1 MFDWVEKHKRWIQIV
16 LLILIVPS
24 FAFFGIN
31 YYFGDSA
38 DGSAVATVAGTK
50 ISPNEFDQALRE
62 RQDQLRQQLKEKAD
76 PAILDSNELRNS
88 VVNQL
93 VDRRALLAHAF
104 STELAVPDDQ
114 VRKVISEVPYFKDD
128 ADGKFSAAKY
138 EEILRRQGMTPVMF
152 EEKVRQDL
160 RVAQVRD
167 PVSGSTV
174 VAGDVVDRLGRIRGQ
189 EREISEWVFTPDAVF
204 EGVSV
209 SDADVKKF
217 YDTHQNDF
225 RIPERVRVEYVSLTA
240 DDVTRELRI
249 PEAELRAAYEKNAA
263 QYGKPE
269 ERRSSHI
276 LIAVPKDAS
285 AQVKADARKQ
295 AEALVAEVRAAPK
308 QFADLARKHSK
319 DPGSAANGGDLG
331 FNARGTMVKAFDDAL
346 FALEVG
352 KVAGPVETQYGF
364 HVIRLDAIKAAEMT
378 PFEKVRGEIEADLLK
393 PRAGKAFADAAENL
407 QNLVYEQ
414 SDSLKPASEA
424 LELKIQTSDWITR
437 GGGGQP
443 AALVKP
449 QMLAKIFSEE
459 AIKQKRNTDAIEVEP
474 NTVMAARVIDHR
486 ESSILP
492 FEDVKG
498 DVRNRMRADKAREL
512 AVEQGKAALARLQKG
527 DAAGAR
533 WSVTTR
539 VSLQTPGTLQVE
551 AARDVFAADAAKL
564 PVYVGVPTERG
575 TFVIY
580 RVSRVI
586 EAPALTAD
594 ERKALSRQV
603 AQLAAQQQFD
613 AYVQAV
619 KAAAGVSID
628 LSKVEKKAQQ

>member
-1 MFDWVEKHKRWIQIV
+1 MFDWVEKHKRWIQIG

-31 YYFGDSA
+31 YYFNDSA
-38 DGSAVATVAGTK
+38 DSASVAKVAGTN
-50 ISPNEFDQALRE
+50 ISTNEFEQALRD
-62 RQDQLRQQLKEKAD
+62 RQEQLRQSLKEKAD
-76 PAILDSNELRNS
+76 PAILDSNDLRNS

-93 VDRRALLAHAF
+93 VERRALLAHALH
-104 STELAVPDDQ
+104 TELAVPDDQ
-114 VRKVISEVPYFKDD
+114 VRKVIAEVPYFKGD

-152 EEKVRQDL
+152 EEKIRQDL

-167 PVSGSTV
+167 PVAGATV
-174 VAGDVVDRLGRIRGQ
+174 LAGDVVERLGRIRGQ
-189 EREISEWVFTPDAVF
+189 QRELSQWEFTPDAVF
-204 EGVSV
+204 DGVSV
-209 SDADVKKF
+209 SDEDVRKF
-217 YDTHQNDF
+217 YDANQKDF
-225 RIPERVRVEYVSLTA
+225 RIPERVRVEYVTLTA
-240 DDVTRELRI
+240 DDIARDLRI
-249 PEAELRAAYEKNAA
+249 PEADLEAAYAKNAA

-276 LIAVPKDAS
+276 LIAVPKDAT
-285 AQVKADARKQ
+285 AQVKADAKKQ
-295 AEALVAEVRAAPK
+295 AETLVAAVRADPK
-308 QFADLARKHSK
+308 QFGDLARKHSK

-331 FNARGTMVKAFDDAL
+331 FNTRGTMVKAFDDAL
-346 FALEVG
+346 FALKVG
-352 KVAGPVETQYGF
+352 EIAGPVETQYGF
-364 HVIRLDAIKAAEMT
+364 HVIRLDAIKPAEVV
-378 PFEKVRGEIEADLLK
+378 PFEKVRGEIEAEMRK

-414 SDSLKPASEA
+414 SDSLKPAAEA
-424 LELKIQTSDWITR
+424 MKLKIQTSDWITR

-459 AIKQKRNTDAIEVEP
+459 SIKQKRNTDAIEVEP

-498 DVRNRMRADKAREL
+498 DVRHRLRAEKARKL
-512 AVEQGKAALARLQKG
+512 AEEQGKAALARVQKG
-527 DAAGAR
+527 DMAGAR
-533 WSVTTR
+533 WSAPTL
-539 VSLQTPGTLQVE
+539 VSLQAPGSLQVE

-564 PVYVGVPTERG
+564 PVYVGVPTDKG
-575 TFVIY
+575 GFVIY
-580 RVSRVI
+580 RVSKIV

-613 AYVQAV
+613 AYVQAI

-628 LSKVEKKAQQ
+628 LTKVEKKAQQ